1 MAGNFQDDTRE
12 NAMRELFRL
21 YKDES
26 EGRSG
31 IDAYLDLDG
40 HVLPFELKTTSK
52 GSVTTVRDFG
62 LDHIEKWRGKHWLIG
77 FFIGNREYYKYGSP
91 DMMAQW
97 IQDKGNYIASDLKLA
112 SLSSDNLKLDDMY
125 SVLGKKVSYSYEDA
139 RSIQKMQYKKD
150 EYISLQDVNDGYSP
164 SRMLEIMKDRVT
176 YLIQRGSTLNNPHIP
191 LKYFIEWPEIT
202 EDHAEQLRKFV
213 RIHQK

>member
-91 DMMAQW
+91 GMMVQW

-112 SLSSDNLKLDDMY
+112 SLSSDNLQLDDMY

-191 LKYFIEWPEIT
+191 LKYFSEWPEIT
-202 EDHAEQLRKFV
+202 ENHAEQLRTFV
-213 RIHQK
+213 RIHHK